1 VIGKRAG
8 FRRAARRFDDAVDE
22 VVEPLRKNAALTS
35 VAAAVSNLADYGFV
49 WTVVASAKGRRRGT
63 RRAALRRLG
72 TAGVSSLALN
82 AAIKAVVDR
91 GRPEQAAANAEPGA
105 IPVREPTSSSFPS
118 GHTLAAFTTAV
129 VLADSP
135 AQAVAFIGFA
145 AVVGASRIQLGA
157 HHASD
162 VAGGALIGAG
172 LGALLRSTNR
182 RRR

>member
-49 WTVVASAKGRRRGT
+49 WTVVASAKGRRREPGGGPAQARHRRGLLART
-63 RRAALRRLG
+63 ERRHQGGRGPGPPRTGCSERRAG
-72 TAGVSSLALN
+72 C
-82 AAIKAVVDR
+82 D
-91 GRPEQAAANAEPGA
+91 
-105 IPVREPTSSSFPS
+105 PVREPTSSSFPS